1 MTIPNLRSLLSTVTI
16 TVLLFSAAASAQRG
30 VPEGPVDGHI
40 LFGDLKIEAG
50 QTGTR
55 LPLSFVVVLYSAAGL
70 VIDRQTIANN
80 GRYRF
85 MKIPNGDYEM
95 VVEAESNELVRIP
108 FLLNEGRFTEIRKD
122 LVLEWKD
129 TFRNAAAA
137 PPVDRYPRSSETG
150 ALMEQA
156 LAAVAG
162 KDYEGG
168 AALLKQVVQADPKD
182 FEAWSELG
190 TTLFMKG
197 DHGEA
202 EKAYRRALENRPGY
216 PVALLNLGK
225 LQVAQ
230 KKYDAAVETLARM
243 VGVYPDSADAHLLLG
258 EAYLQTKKGS
268 RAKEHF
274 ERAITLDP
282 AGKAEAHLRLAALY
296 NAAGYKN
303 LAAAEY
309 EKFLSRRPDYPDRPK
324 LEKYIKDNKGP

>member
-1 MTIPNLRSLLSTVTI
+1 MTIPNLRSLLSALAF
-16 TVLLFSAAASAQRG
+16 TVLLLSAAAFAQRG

-40 LFGDLKIEAG
+40 LFGDLKIEAR
-50 QTGTR
+50 QANTQ
-55 LPLSFVVVLYSAAGL
+55 LPLSFIVVLYNSAGL
-70 VIDRQTIANN
+70 VIDRQTIGNN

-95 VVEAESNELVRIP
+95 VVEAESSELVRIP

-122 LVLEWKD
+122 LVLEWED
-129 TFRNAAAA
+129 TFAEAAAA
-137 PPVDRYPRSSETG
+137 PPIDRHPRSSETG

-156 LAAVAG
+156 LAASAR

-190 TTLFMKG
+190 TALFMKG

-230 KKYDAAVETLARM
+230 KKYD
-243 VGVYPDSADAHLLLG
+243 DA
-258 EAYLQTKKGS
+258 
-268 RAKEHF
+268 
-274 ERAITLDP
+274 
-282 AGKAEAHLRLAALY
+282 
-296 NAAGYKN
+296 
-303 LAAAEY
+303 
-309 EKFLSRRPDYPDRPK
+309 
-324 LEKYIKDNKGP
+324 